1 MCLCLHVHMP
11 YLHGY
16 PYRPAGGDGS
26 SETGVS
32 GSLWASDVDVGDE
45 KLVCFLFHMQW
56 CFAHMSVCVS
66 MSDPLK
72 LDLQSVVSCQVCAGN
87 WAREEQSALLMAEL
101 SVSAA
106 AHSFKSPFF
115 LGLAMF

>member
-1 MCLCLHVHMP
+1 
-11 YLHGY
+11 
-16 PYRPAGGDGS
+16 
-26 SETGVS
+26 
-32 GSLWASDVDVGDE
+32 VDVGDE

-87 WAREEQSALLMAEL
+87 
-101 SVSAA
+101 
-106 AHSFKSPFF
+106 
-115 LGLAMF
+115 